1 MIIWG
6 ALWFSVFALLIG
18 VGDWLFD
25 GFFGVVIYPI
35 CGALAGL
42 HLRSVIHEEVR
53 REQVR
58 QQSVVTH
65 NHAPQEQD
73 VKAFGYPT
81 EPQASIAASLATAVG
96 DVDSMST
103 THLAINDT
111 ALSSPPVVRYTPPV
125 LQTQSVSPSPSTT
138 DAPLPVQTAQPN
150 LLEQVF
156 AAAKGWLLGGNTV
169 VRVGVVL
176 LFIGLAFLAKYTA
189 QLGLFPIEARLTVVA
204 LAGLALLAVGF
215 WLRQK
220 DGVRQYSLTLQGA
233 GIAVLYLTIL
243 AAMRMYGLLPM
254 AVAFALMALI
264 CTLGAVLAYLQNGL
278 VLALCSFAGGF
289 AAPILLS
296 TGSGN
301 YVGLFTYYTILNL
314 AILGIAYFKAWRPLN
329 LLGFFAT
336 FGVATSWGI
345 LSFKTEN
352 YGPAQLFLLVFFAI
366 YLLTAILYARN
377 SLTLANSTGKAVVDS
392 TLIFGT
398 PLVAFGLQMG
408 LVRDIPF
415 GAAYSALALALVYVL
430 AAAVLVRGKMSSY
443 RVLIECFIALGVGF
457 LTLAVPLALD
467 GEAIGLTWALEG
479 LGAFWVGLRQA
490 RWVPRAFGVL
500 LQGLALLALWLAPP
514 AASLMPF
521 ANMLFVGLAL
531 MAGAALLLSYWLRD
545 ELSHAGTKLGAWY
558 VSMEKHWANPLYIY
572 GFIMALFALGSQ
584 VVKSAWDS
592 NTSAQTWWI
601 GDALLRT
608 YLLVTVYL
616 LATSLSTWFGR
627 RVNRAMADAPILA
640 VLPVLVLTLLK
651 VLIEA
656 HALLGWGWIFWPLAL
671 SVHYVLLHRA
681 EFLSSSPAQLRST
694 SWQHVSHAVT
704 VWLVCALVADGIW
717 QLIVTQHLN
726 ATAWAT
732 VASLVSA
739 TLVLLGL
746 VFWASNARN
755 TRWPLTPHRLAY
767 LWTAALPLLGLV
779 FVGAMLC
786 ALLSSGNTAPLPY
799 IPLLN
804 PTDLAVALA
813 LAALLF
819 WYVRVGSYRA
829 VGVTRTHGAAVLAGA
844 GFVLLNTIWLRIA
857 HHFFD
862 VDWRASALFDSFIVQ
877 TGYAILWSVLALLLM
892 VFAHRRGLR
901 SVWMVGAGLLGLT
914 VVKLIFIDLANR
926 GGFERIIAF
935 ISVGVMML
943 LIGYLAPLP
952 PASEHKMEQSS

>member
-1 MIIWG
+1 M
-6 ALWFSVFALLIG
+6 
-18 VGDWLFD
+18 
-25 GFFGVVIYPI
+25 
-35 CGALAGL
+35 
-42 HLRSVIHEEVR
+42 
-53 REQVR
+53 
-58 QQSVVTH
+58 
-65 NHAPQEQD
+65 
-73 VKAFGYPT
+73 
-81 EPQASIAASLATAVG
+81 
-96 DVDSMST
+96 
-103 THLAINDT
+103 
-111 ALSSPPVVRYTPPV
+111 
-125 LQTQSVSPSPSTT
+125 
-138 DAPLPVQTAQPN
+138 
-150 LLEQVF
+150 
-156 AAAKGWLLGGNTV
+156 
-169 VRVGVVL
+169 
-176 LFIGLAFLAKYTA
+176 
-189 QLGLFPIEARLTVVA
+189 
-204 LAGLALLAVGF
+204 
-215 WLRQK
+215 
-220 DGVRQYSLTLQGA
+220 
-233 GIAVLYLTIL
+233 
-243 AAMRMYGLLPM
+243 
-254 AVAFALMALI
+254 
-264 CTLGAVLAYLQNGL
+264 
-278 VLALCSFAGGF
+278 
-289 AAPILLS
+289 
-296 TGSGN
+296 
-301 YVGLFTYYTILNL
+301 
-314 AILGIAYFKAWRPLN
+314 
-329 LLGFFAT
+329 
-336 FGVATSWGI
+336 
-345 LSFKTEN
+345 
-352 YGPAQLFLLVFFAI
+352 
-366 YLLTAILYARN
+366 
-377 SLTLANSTGKAVVDS
+377 LANSTGKALVDS

-408 LVRDIPF
+408 LMRDIPF

-430 AAAVLVRGKMSSY
+430 AAAVLLRGKMSSY

-514 AASLMPF
+514 AASL
-521 ANMLFVGLAL
+521 
-531 MAGAALLLSYWLRD
+531 
-545 ELSHAGTKLGAWY
+545 
-558 VSMEKHWANPLYIY
+558 KHWANPLYIY

-601 GDALLRT
+601 TDALLRT
-608 YLLVTVYL
+608 YLLVIVYL
-616 LATSLSTWFGR
+616 LVTSLSTWFGR
-627 RVNRAMADAPILA
+627 RVNRAMADAPILV
-640 VLPVLVLTLLK
+640 VLPVLVLTLLT
-651 VLIEA
+651 VLTEA
-656 HALLGWGWIFWPLAL
+656 HALLRWGWIFWPLAL

-892 VFAHRRGLR
+892 VFAHRRSLR

-935 ISVGVMML
+935 ISVGLMML

-952 PASEHKMEQSS
+952 PASEQKMEQSS